1 MKLLAFL
8 SSLLGLVACSRGAP
22 ERREIRRAA
31 GSSTIGESCIGCH
44 AEIVRS
50 YRETGMA
57 RALGPIEQGEL
68 DGLAPLA
75 DAAGW
80 TYRFGSADGKPRL
93 VETWK
98 DGAPAIDAELAF
110 AIGAGLMDRSYA
122 AVVGDLL
129 WFAPLEVITDEKG
142 GHAALAPGHEMRAG
156 TRFTTAIVAECL
168 ACHTDNLPPE
178 SYPLNLRPDPAVWK
192 PTGISCA
199 ACHGD
204 AEAHVKWRESA
215 LQDPEG
221 AKASG
226 KDPILSASRLDPI
239 ESVSLCARCHLQ
251 GDGSILLDPHAR
263 GIVPPGGDMLADRA
277 VFVGARST
285 DEIRFVGHVERLLR
299 SPCYSGS
306 AKPGREP
313 LTCVTCHDPHKSSFD
328 PAERRVVRDACAQ
341 CHASEEM
348 SCSKPHAERSGRDC
362 VDCHM
367 RRTSVFD
374 VGHVEIHDHFIRK
387 EPGPPSP
394 PAPLRVQESK
404 EGAFAI
410 FSWPGREAP
419 AYVQDPG
426 LWMMAEMGTGHP
438 DLALPFAEREPGPA
452 SARLPMYHH
461 MRGLVF
467 EVAERT
473 EEARAAYARALE
485 LDPTL
490 AESSVNLGF
499 VLGKLERQREAIA
512 VLDTTIAAYPAA
524 WAALRN
530 RGVMKLQL
538 GDPEGCAA
546 DLERAF
552 AIAPDAAVAGALA
565 GHYRQTGRTEEAER
579 WTRAAVQLD
588 PSRAAMWR

>member
-1 MKLLAFL
+1 MKLPR
-8 SSLLGLVACSRGAP
+8 LLLVTFALGACSRETP
-22 ERREIRRAA
+22 EPFVRRPAA
-31 GSSTIGESCIGCH
+31 SSSTLGESCLACH
-44 AEIVRS
+44 ENIVRS
-50 YRETGMA
+50 YRESGMA
-57 RALGPIEQGEL
+57 RALEPIHPGEI
-68 DGLAPLA
+68 DDLAPVT

-80 TYRFGSADGKPRL
+80 SYRFGSADGKPRL

-98 DGAPAIDAELAF
+98 DGSPAIDAELAF

-129 WFAPLEVITDEKG
+129 WFAPLEVITDQDG
-142 GHAALAPGHEMRAG
+142 GHAALAPGHEMRPG
-156 TRFTTAIVAECL
+156 TRFTTPIVAECL
-168 ACHTDNLPPE
+168 ACHTDDLPPE
-178 SYPLNLRPDPAVWK
+178 SYPLNLRPDPGAWT
-192 PTGISCA
+192 PSGISCA

-204 AEAHVKWRESA
+204 GEAHVRWRERA

-226 KDPILSASRLDPI
+226 KDPILAASRLGPI
-239 ESVSLCARCHLQ
+239 ESLSLCARCHLQ
-251 GDGSILLDPHAR
+251 GDGSILLDPDAR
-263 GIVPPGGDMLADRA
+263 GIPPPGGDMLEHRA
-277 VFVGARST
+277 VFVGAKSN

-328 PAERRVVRDACAQ
+328 PAERRVVRDACVQ

-348 SCSKPHAERSGRDC
+348 SCTQPHAERAGRDC

-394 PAPLRVQESK
+394 PAPLRVQESP

-410 FSWPGREAP
+410 FAWPGREAP

-438 DLALPFAEREPGPA
+438 DLALPFAEAAPGPA

-467 EVAERT
+467 ENAGRI
-473 EEARAAYARALE
+473 EEARAAYERALE
-485 LDPTL
+485 LDPNL

-499 VLGKLERQREAIA
+499 VLGKLGMQRESIV
-512 VLDTTIAAYPAA
+512 VLDKAIAAYPAA
-524 WAALRN
+524 WTALRN

-538 GDPEGCAA
+538 GDAEGCAA

-565 GHYRQTGRTEEAER
+565 GHYRETGRTEEAER
-579 WTRAAVQLD
+579 WTREAIRLD